1 MYIFQNALKNIMRNR
16 GRNILMGAIIFAIIL
31 TTVVALIINNTAS
44 AVIESYKDRFSSEV
58 TISVNMEK
66 LMSEAQNSGSES
78 GGRTFVR
85 FTRPEI
91 SAELLLSFASSE
103 YLKESLATGQISANS
118 DEVKAIDQSEEEDD
132 SGNPGGMLQGGAM
145 GGMVAV
151 SSVFRG
157 GNFTIYGDYWQ
168 DFNDGLR
175 SLADDGVSAM
185 PGDNECIISAEL
197 AEENNISVGDII
209 SFTATASVEFDSTS
223 EEYSEL
229 EDGDT
234 VTING
239 MEYTVSDNGIELRAS
254 RDIVFE
260 LKVTGIYFDLT
271 DEYANSYISNM
282 ASMNRRNE
290 VLTTLGTLLDAR
302 NPDETGIEVNVTY
315 YLKTPDL
322 LEAFEAEV
330 RSKGLSDMFTVA
342 TDASSYESVVKPVEG
357 LKGMSITFMLVVIIL
372 GAIILILLSSIS
384 IRERKYEIGVL
395 RAMGMKK
402 FNVAFGLWSEI
413 LVITCVCL
421 VIGIGVGAVVAQPV
435 SDILLEV
442 QIEAENSSTANDFS
456 NMAQGNR
463 TMTAGGGGNRMGAM
477 SLTGPGAS
485 TVKPLSEMKITLG
498 FNTILEI
505 IAIALILAS
514 ISGLVSISKI
524 TKYEPIKILMDRN

>member
-1 MYIFQNALKNIMRNR
+1 MYIFQNALKNIVRNR

-66 LMSEAQNSGSES
+66 LMSEAQSSGSE

-118 DEVKAIDQSEEEDD
+118 DEVKAIDQSDDEDNDD
-132 SGNPGGMLQGGAM
+132 SGSPGMLQGGAM

-151 SSVFRG
+151 SSIFRG

-239 MEYTVSDNGIELRAS
+239 IEYTISDNGIELRAS

-260 LKVTGIYFDLT
+260 LKVAGIYVDLT

-477 SLTGPGAS
+477 SLAGSGAS
-485 TVKPLSEMKITLG
+485 TVKPLSEMEITLG
-498 FNTILEI
+498 LNTVLEI